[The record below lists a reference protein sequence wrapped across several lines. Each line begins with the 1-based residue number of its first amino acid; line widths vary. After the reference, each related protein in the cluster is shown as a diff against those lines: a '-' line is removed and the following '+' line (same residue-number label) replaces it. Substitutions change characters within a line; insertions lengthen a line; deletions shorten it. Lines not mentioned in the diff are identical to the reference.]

1 MSEVKRFYDKKI
13 KYLEEIKDGE
23 RVGGAGFVKAEVR
36 GEICKIFVQVTGLYS
51 TDCFDKPVLLLYESG
66 ESSLCNLSIR
76 EGRGSTGEISC
87 SRHAMGTNR
96 ISYEAIT
103 EIKIPLATGR
113 ILRCKWQEIPME
125 RVISAERV
133 VDTEQAA
140 DITQAA
146 NEIQAADVVQVTD
159 AEQIVDDMQNLGRN
173 PEMDDVQELQA
184 GQELQAVQEVTLPQ
198 SEKNE
203 PVPDRRTAFPLE
215 DKWKQLW
222 EIYPHITPF
231 EDGREY
237 LSIGPS
243 DFVIFPSPYY
253 RLINNSFLLHGYH
266 NYGHLILW
274 RTQIKGEV
282 RYYIGVPGN
291 YYEKEKQV
299 AIMFGFESFECKTE
313 PADWGV
319 YGYYMMRV
327 EV

>member
-125 RVISAERV
+125 RVISAE
-133 VDTEQAA
+133 QP
-140 DITQAA
+140 A
-146 NEIQAADVVQVTD
+146 NA
-159 AEQIVDDMQNLGRN
+159 AEQIADDVQNFERN
-173 PEMDDVQELQA
+173 PEMDDVQNVERNPEMDSV
-184 GQELQAVQEVTLPQ
+184 QELQAVQEITLPQ
-198 SEKNE
+198 SEQNE

-243 DFVIFPSPYY
+243 DFVILPSPYY
-253 RLINNSFLLHGYH
+253 RLVNNSFLLHGYH